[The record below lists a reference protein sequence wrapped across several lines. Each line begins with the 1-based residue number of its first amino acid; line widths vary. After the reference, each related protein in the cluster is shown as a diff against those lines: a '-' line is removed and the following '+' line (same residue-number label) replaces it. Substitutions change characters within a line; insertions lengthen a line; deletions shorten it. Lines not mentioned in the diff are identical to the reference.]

1 MAILPTIKNAFLV
14 INDHLIVDFG
24 SMDHL
29 PKINADKTIDA
40 TGKWF
45 YPLDVTVIIHILFM
59 L

>member
-1 MAILPTIKNAFLV
+1 MTT
-14 INDHLIVDFG
+14 IVDFG

-45 YPLDVTVIIHILFM
+45 YLWCDSHHTHIVCG
-59 L
+59 